1 MTLYTCM
8 QGRRFLSGLL
18 AVAAAAAPASAV
30 VRFRGCGGVCGCH
43 RTSTS
48 SNGLAGV
55 DDRIF
60 FKNKL
65 RAGCYEHLDDH
76 LVLANQASLAIE
88 PGSGLATYPDTQ
100 SRGNAVGV
108 VVVDVPGR
116 AVGGLLDLLDTD
128 QVTWYQIIHE
138 SDAQAFR
145 LLTSIIVLQ

>member
-1 MTLYTCM
+1 M
-8 QGRRFLSGLL
+8 
-18 AVAAAAAPASAV
+18 
-30 VRFRGCGGVCGCH
+30 
-43 RTSTS
+43 STWMITWCWPTRP
-48 SNGLAGV
+48 V
-55 DDRIF
+55 WR
-60 FKNKL
+60 
-65 RAGCYEHLDDH
+65 
-76 LVLANQASLAIE
+76 Q

-108 VVVDVPGR
+108 AVVDVPGR